1 MKNSAC
7 TIDLA
12 TAGASRAYAST
23 THVRGWAN
31 GFFTTNPTVMGTKPH
46 QLRPMEASPPT

>member
-1 MKNSAC
+1 MKNSNC

-23 THVRGWAN
+23 TCVRGWAN
-31 GFFTTNPTVMGTKPH
+31 GFFTTDPTVMGTKPH
-46 QLRPMEASPPT
+46 HPRPKETSPPT